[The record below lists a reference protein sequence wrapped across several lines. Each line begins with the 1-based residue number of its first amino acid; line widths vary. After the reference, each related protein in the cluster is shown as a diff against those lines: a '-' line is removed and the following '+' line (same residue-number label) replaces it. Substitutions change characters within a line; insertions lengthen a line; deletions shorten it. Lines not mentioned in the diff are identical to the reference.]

1 MEWFQE
7 KIVRFSELNS
17 LKEKKDILLE
27 MQIKLGS
34 LNNKEIEEI
43 FRADFGQLFTLLN
56 SNEREVLEKVCGI
69 LERLFSILKSEEVYQ
84 RYSTEISQLIDHP
97 CSEVKKLALHEI
109 KCIASNPEKIH
120 LLLSDIN
127 LLVSIIHRIEDDD
140 LGVAQSA
147 MSIMCVI
154 GKNLN
159 GLQIL
164 YTGELLR
171 SFAKLLAKND
181 IISFRVYEVVV
192 DVAKSSKEGLEAS
205 VQTGFL
211 SSLISI
217 LDNEDILLQVNAL
230 EILTELAI
238 TEDGLRY
245 LEQRGV
251 LKHLVQKI
259 DEADENPWF
268 SLFVPGLMKFFGNV
282 ACCWPHEIF
291 SKYPTVVSTLFRVI
305 EHPENDTILCIA
317 LDTLGHISKKVESKY
332 ALQALGDAMPRALR
346 IIGNSMKGFTGLTTC
361 CLNNLAQILDI
372 QEAEQDDKIMS
383 LTKSWFDCLGDDP
396 LGMIAKLCEY
406 TFADIRQPALEVLAV
421 LASQTW
427 GQEYISN
434 HPGLIESLLYNNEPN
449 MKCKEVIHE
458 IIRRLTEAKPDILEP
473 YKMKKLTDF
482 VSQRS
487 HVPDVAIEQL

>member
-1 MEWFQE
+1 MSTIMEWFQE
-7 KIVRFSELNS
+7 KIVRFGELNS
-17 LKEKKDILLE
+17 VKEKKDILLE

-34 LNNKEIEEI
+34 LNNREIEEI

-69 LERLFSILKSEEVYQ
+69 LERLFGILKSEEVYQ
-84 RYSTEISQLIDHP
+84 RYSIEISRLIDHP

-120 LLLSDIN
+120 LLLSDVS
-127 LLVSIIHRIEDDD
+127 LLVSIINRIEDDD

-147 MSIMCVI
+147 MSIMCII
-154 GKNLN
+154 GKNSN

-171 SFAKLLAKND
+171 SFARLLAKND
-181 IISFRVYEVVV
+181 TISFRVYEIIV

-211 SSLISI
+211 SSLTSI

-291 SKYPTVVSTLFRVI
+291 SKYPTVVSTLFGVI

-317 LDTLGHISKKVESKY
+317 LDTLGHISKKVE
-332 ALQALGDAMPRALR
+332 R
-346 IIGNSMKGFTGLTTC
+346 FTGLTTC

-421 LASQTW
+421 LASQAW

-434 HPGLIESLLYNNEPN
+434 HPGLIESLLHNNEPN

-482 VSQRS
+482 ISQRS
-487 HVPDVAIEQL
+487 RVPDVAIEQL

>member
-17 LKEKKDILLE
+17 VKEKKDILLE

-69 LERLFSILKSEEVYQ
+69 LERLFGILKSEEVYQ

-109 KCIASNPEKIH
+109 KCIASKPEKIH
-120 LLLSDIN
+120 LVLSDVS
-127 LLVSIIHRIEDDD
+127 LLVSIINKIEDDD

-147 MSIMCVI
+147 MSIMCII

-171 SFAKLLAKND
+171 SFARLLAKND
-181 IISFRVYEVVV
+181 TISFRVYEVVV

-251 LKHLVQKI
+251 LRHLVQKI

-317 LDTLGHISKKVESKY
+317 LDTLGHISKKVE
-332 ALQALGDAMPRALR
+332 R
-346 IIGNSMKGFTGLTTC
+346 FTGLTTC
-361 CLNNLAQILDI
+361 CLNNLTQILDI

-406 TFADIRQPALEVLAV
+406 TFADIRLPALEVLAV

-427 GQEYISN
+427 GQECISN

-458 IIRRLTEAKPDILEP
+458 IIRRLTEAKPDMLEP
-473 YKMKKLTDF
+473 YRMKKLTDF
-482 VSQRS
+482 ISQRS